1 MNRSSDSK
9 FKWIRFIFLAMMV
22 TAVTLIAVSILYRL
36 QKGKPIFMPRF
47 ADVDFKETWRSG
59 RSDRRFSSNLSEASG
74 ILWIVVVQDRLQVSP
89 HFPFTLAFIAEAL
102 GWDHVVPGKSILDV
116 RRADSATGPGTVKI
130 RYRHMTGDEETL
142 HLVVQD
148 RKVFVAALT
157 KIRRN

>member
-1 MNRSSDSK
+1 MNRSSDTK
-9 FKWIRFIFLAMMV
+9 FKWIRIILLAMMV
-22 TAVTLIAVSILYRL
+22 TAVTLMAVSILYRL

-47 ADVDFKETWRSG
+47 ADVDFKEIWRSG
-59 RSDRRFSSNLSEASG
+59 RSDRRFSSNLSEAPG

-89 HFPFTLAFIAEAL
+89 HFPFTLALIAEAL

-116 RRADSATGPGTVKI
+116 RRAGSATGPGTVKI

-148 RKVFVAALT
+148 REVFVAALT
-157 KIRRN
+157 KIRGN